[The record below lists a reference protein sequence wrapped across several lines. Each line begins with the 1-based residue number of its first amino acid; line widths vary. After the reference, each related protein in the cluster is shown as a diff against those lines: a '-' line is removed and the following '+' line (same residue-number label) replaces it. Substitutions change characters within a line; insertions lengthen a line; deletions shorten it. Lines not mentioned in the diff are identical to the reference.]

1 MSTQSIKIAMC
12 QLNPTTGDFEGNF
25 NRAAEAVASIDA
37 DIYVLP
43 ECYVSNY
50 MARDLFLNE
59 AFIQEAARWV
69 EKYVLLSG
77 ETGKTIVF
85 GAPYGGR
92 KNSNR
97 TYNMLLIARHGK
109 IVWTHSKRNRPNY
122 DVFDDKRYFEQGV
135 GAQSDFYEWI
145 DGDRR
150 FNIVTG
156 ICEEIWQ
163 KAPLAQGDIVLVINS
178 SPYAIGKATRRR
190 KIVMERV
197 FETRMPMVY
206 VNQVGGSDDL
216 VVDGGSCAVDFDG
229 RIYEMAPFREGVD
242 VVEFSRDADGPFHL
256 ITTKSPADPYDA
268 AEKYI
273 AACMGLRDWY
283 MKNGVWKSVVLGLS
297 GGKDSGMVALM
308 VADVLGEDLLRAITM
323 PSQHTADIS
332 NTYAFRLAA
341 GIGQGVVTHTLPIGG
356 VFDRFLAELDAVF
369 GQEAPGLADENL
381 QPQIRGDYLSFY
393 SNRYRAMIAS
403 TGNKSEVAMGYATLY
418 GDMRGAYNP
427 IGDLYATEVIDLLK
441 MRHRHAVEGDPEFE
455 ARFVEGFGRKPV
467 ALTED
472 AALALFETLNRAP
485 SAELRPDQKDTDS
498 LPDYPILD
506 SIIKAMVDNRESWTN
521 ERIAQ
526 QTGHPL
532 ETVNFVR
539 AKLRQNEFKRDQSCP
554 KPKIHMKSFSKL
566 DWRYPLVNKFVEK

>member
-1 MSTQSIKIAMC
+1 MSAQNIKIAMC
-12 QLNPTTGDFEGNF
+12 QLNPTTGDFEGNY
-25 NRAAEAVASIDA
+25 EKAVSALASVNA
-37 DIYVLP
+37 DIYVFP

-50 MARDLFLNE
+50 MARDFFLNE

-69 EKYVLLSG
+69 DKFAALSG

-92 KNSNR
+92 TNSIR
-97 TYNMLLIARHGK
+97 TYNMLLIARGGQ

-135 GAQSDFYEWI
+135 GAQGDFYEWI

-163 KAPLAQGDIVLVINS
+163 KAPLAQGDIALVINS

-206 VNQVGGSDDL
+206 VNQVGGNDDL
-216 VVDGGSCAVDFDG
+216 VVDGGSSAVDFDG
-229 RIYEMAPFREGVD
+229 RIYEMAPFVEGVE
-242 VVEFSRDADGPFHL
+242 VVEFSRDDEGAL
-256 ITTKSPADPYDA
+256 KLVATKEPMTPYLN

-283 MKNGVWKSVVLGLS
+283 YKNGVWKSVVLGLS
-297 GGKDSGMVALM
+297 GGKDSGIVALM
-308 VADVLGEDLLRAITM
+308 VSDVLGEDLLRAITM

-341 GIGQGVVTHTLPIGG
+341 GAGQGIRTHTLPIGG

-369 GQEAPGLADENL
+369 GQEAPGLSDENL

-393 SNRYRAMIAS
+393 SNRYRSMIVS

-418 GDMRGAYNP
+418 GDMRGAFNP
-427 IGDLYATEVIDLLK
+427 IGDLYATEVIELME
-441 MRHRHAVEGDPEFE
+441 MRHRYAVDGDPVFERMFFE
-455 ARFVEGFGRKPV
+455 AFGRKPV
-467 ALTED
+467 PLTED

-521 ERIAQ
+521 ERIAEE
-526 QTGHPL
+526 TGHSH
-532 ETVNFVR
+532 ETVAFVR
-539 AKLRQNEFKRDQSCP
+539 ARLRQNEFKRDQSCP

>member
-1 MSTQSIKIAMC
+1 MSTQNIKIAMC
-12 QLNPTTGDFEGNF
+12 QMNPTTGDFEGNY
-25 NRAAEAVASIDA
+25 NKAVAAVASVDA
-37 DIYVLP
+37 DIYVFP

-59 AFIQEAARWV
+59 AFVQETALWV
-69 EKYVLLSG
+69 EKFVSLSG

-97 TYNMLLIARHGK
+97 TNNMLLIARDGQ

-135 GAQSDFYEWI
+135 GAQGDYYDWI
-145 DGDRR
+145 DGDRH
-150 FNIVTG
+150 FKIVTG

-163 KAPLAQGDIVLVINS
+163 KAYLAQGDIVLVINS

-197 FETRMPMVY
+197 FETRMPIVY
-206 VNQVGGSDDL
+206 VNQVGGSDEM
-216 VVDGGSCAVDFDG
+216 VVDGGSSAVDFDG
-229 RIYEMAPFREGVD
+229 RIYEMAPFVEGIE
-242 VVEFSRDADGPFHL
+242 VVEFSRDADGAL
-256 ITTKSPADPYDA
+256 KLVETKEPMVPHPN

-273 AACMGLRDWY
+273 AACMGLRDFFY
-283 MKNGVWKSVVLGLS
+283 KNGVWKSVVFGLS

-341 GIGQGVVTHTLPIGG
+341 GVGQGIRTYALPIGG
-356 VFDRFLAELDAVF
+356 VFDCFLAELDAVF
-369 GQEAPGLADENL
+369 GQEAPGLADENI

-393 SNRYRAMIAS
+393 SNRYRAMIVS

-418 GDMRGAYNP
+418 GDMRGAFNP
-427 IGDLYATEVIDLLK
+427 IGDLYATEVIELLQ
-441 MRHRHAVEGDPEFE
+441 MRHRYAVEGDPVFE
-455 ARFVEGFGRKPV
+455 SMFLEAFGRKPV

-472 AALALFETLNRAP
+472 AALALDQTLNRPP

-498 LPDYPILD
+498 LPDYPVLD
-506 SIIKAMVDNRESWTN
+506 SILKAMVDNRESWSN
-521 ERIAQ
+521 ARIAEE
-526 QTGHPL
+526 TGHPL

-539 AKLRQNEFKRDQSCP
+539 AKLRQNEFKRDQGCP